1 METTEKKLPKATPEI
16 VKEYDELQQKLKG
29 LGPSWIDKEANAV
42 WDRINELEQNYDW
55 FNVEFADPITG
66 KKGLKTIAGEV
77 IAPALYDGFYEY
89 HNYVFSPH
97 APVIAIKNGKCG
109 IVKGDGSGQQ
119 LCEFK
124 FDAICSVIFSSL
136 FRAYWGGVEDRFG
149 IITATGDII
158 CPNILT
164 RIDEP
169 FNTLLP
175 IGTDD
180 KTGCAVL
187 ISMVEELIELLLIGT
202 YIHCGAGE
210 HIGRPNENRVA
221 DSVDE
226 FLHIVHRGQG
236 APFRLVNT
244 DTIQHSRELIAILGI
259 VNRFR

>member
-16 VKEYDELQQKLKG
+16 VKEYDELQQKLNG
-29 LGPSWIDKEANAV
+29 LDPSWSAEEANAALNRV
-42 WDRINELEQNYDW
+42 YELENSYDW
-55 FNVEFADPITG
+55 FHEEFTDPATG
-66 KKGLKTIAGEV
+66 KKGLKTITGEI

-89 HNYVFSPH
+89 HNYVFTPH
-97 APVIAIKNGKCG
+97 APVIAIKDGKCG

-136 FRAYWGGVEDRFG
+136 FRAYWGGVEDCFG

-180 KTGCAVL
+180 KTGCIDLYTNQLVSPEYDDVDL
-187 ISMVEELIELLLIGT
+187 TDDGPLVFIKDDQRGYVTDKGEFITLDQYENDENYIDVPVIST
-202 YIHCGAGE
+202 
-210 HIGRPNENRVA
+210 
-221 DSVDE
+221 
-226 FLHIVHRGQG
+226 
-236 APFRLVNT
+236 RLP
-244 DTIQHSRELIAILGI
+244 
-259 VNRFR
+259 

>member
-180 KTGCAVL
+180 KTGCIDLYTNQLVSPDYDDVDL
-187 ISMVEELIELLLIGT
+187 TDDGPIVFIKDGQRGYVTDKGEFITLDQYEDDENYIDVPVIST
-202 YIHCGAGE
+202 
-210 HIGRPNENRVA
+210 R
-221 DSVDE
+221 
-226 FLHIVHRGQG
+226 LH
-236 APFRLVNT
+236 
-244 DTIQHSRELIAILGI
+244 
-259 VNRFR
+259 

>member
-1 METTEKKLPKATPEI
+1 MKEEQKNLPKATPEI

-29 LGPSWIDKEANAV
+29 LGPSWTDKEANAV

-89 HNYVFSPH
+89 HNYVFTPH

-180 KTGCAVL
+180 KTGCIDLYTNQLVSPDYDDVDL
-187 ISMVEELIELLLIGT
+187 TDDGPIVFIKDGQRGYVTDKGEFITLDQYENDENYIDVPVIST
-202 YIHCGAGE
+202 
-210 HIGRPNENRVA
+210 R
-221 DSVDE
+221 
-226 FLHIVHRGQG
+226 LH
-236 APFRLVNT
+236 
-244 DTIQHSRELIAILGI
+244 
-259 VNRFR
+259 

>member
-29 LGPSWIDKEANAV
+29 LGPSWTDKEANAV

-180 KTGCAVL
+180 KTGCIDLYTNQLVSPDYDDVDL
-187 ISMVEELIELLLIGT
+187 TDDGPIVFIKDGQRGYVTDKGEFITLDQYEDDENYIDVPVIST
-202 YIHCGAGE
+202 
-210 HIGRPNENRVA
+210 R
-221 DSVDE
+221 
-226 FLHIVHRGQG
+226 LH
-236 APFRLVNT
+236 
-244 DTIQHSRELIAILGI
+244 
-259 VNRFR
+259 

>member
-1 METTEKKLPKATPEI
+1 MKEEQKNLPKATPEI

-29 LGPSWIDKEANAV
+29 LGPSWTDKEANAV

-89 HNYVFSPH
+89 HNYVFTPH

-149 IITATGDII
+149 IITSTGDII

-180 KTGCAVL
+180 KTGCIDLYTNQLVSPDYDDVDL
-187 ISMVEELIELLLIGT
+187 TDDGPIVFIKDGQRGYVTDKGEFITLDQYENDENYIDVPVIST
-202 YIHCGAGE
+202 
-210 HIGRPNENRVA
+210 R
-221 DSVDE
+221 
-226 FLHIVHRGQG
+226 LH
-236 APFRLVNT
+236 
-244 DTIQHSRELIAILGI
+244 
-259 VNRFR
+259 